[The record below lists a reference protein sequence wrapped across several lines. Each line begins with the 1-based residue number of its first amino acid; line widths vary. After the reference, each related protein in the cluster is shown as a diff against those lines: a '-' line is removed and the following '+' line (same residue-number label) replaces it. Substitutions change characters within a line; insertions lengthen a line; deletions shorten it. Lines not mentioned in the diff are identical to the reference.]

1 MFKILSLIP
10 TLLSKS
16 KTESL
21 IKNLRESF
29 KLKHREGKYNKNFKG
44 KSDEESKGNLDEET
58 KGKSEEKYKE
68 SFDEDDLED
77 ILDENFDIY
86 ALDYL
91 CGEKIDQLHAYT
103 VKPFVQ
109 APPLCLSPP
118 WNGRNLGRR
127 TFSIKNFESINFS

>member
-1 MFKILSLIP
+1 MFKTLSLIP

-29 KLKHREGKYNKNFKG
+29 KLKHREGKDNKKFEG
-44 KSDEESKGNLDEET
+44 KSDEESKGNFDEETKGNFDEET

-91 CGEKIDQLHAYT
+91 CGEKIDQLHAYIQIVCKWAKEYYEKYT
-103 VKPFVQ
+103 DKAKVIS
-109 APPLCLSPP
+109 L
-118 WNGRNLGRR
+118 
-127 TFSIKNFESINFS
+127 